1 MILETT
7 LNGKKISFDS
17 QKGIELT
24 LPVQQG
30 PNTVNAYYIPDAQI
44 APFSAGGFVGSVQ
57 QGGGCN
63 CEDIKFNAHGNGTHT
78 ECVGHISRERI
89 ALHHCLKEFLFLAE
103 LISITPETAPNGD
116 RIITQKQVEDAKK
129 ANHPALLIR
138 TLPNTENKITKR
150 YSGTNPTYI
159 SKEAAQ
165 WLREN
170 GVEHLLIDTPSVD
183 REEDGG
189 ELAAHHAFWN
199 YPENTR
205 LNSTI
210 TELIYAPESVNNGQ
224 YVLNIL
230 VGAFDSD
237 ASPSRIILYPF
248 V

>member
-1 MILETT
+1 MILTTT
-7 LNGKKISFDS
+7 LNGNTITFDT
-17 QKGIELT
+17 QNGIELT

-30 PNTVNAYYIPDAQI
+30 SDTVNAYYIPDAQI
-44 APFSAGGFVGSVQ
+44 SPFSASGFVGSVQ
-57 QGGGCN
+57 QGGSCN

-78 ECVGHISRERI
+78 ECVGHISSERI

-103 LISITPETAPNGD
+103 LISIMPETASNGD
-116 RIITQKQVEDAKK
+116 SIISQQQIEAAKK
-129 ANHPALLIR
+129 GNYPALLIR
-138 TLPNTENKITKR
+138 TLPNTENKTTQR
-150 YSGTNPTYI
+150 YSGTNPTYV

-210 TELIYAPESVNNGQ
+210 TELIYAPESVDDGQ

-248 V
+248 N

>member
-1 MILETT
+1 MILQTT
-7 LNGKKISFDS
+7 LNGNTISFDT
-17 QKGIELT
+17 QNGIELT

-30 PNTVNAYYIPDAQI
+30 PDTVNAYYIPDARI
-44 APFSAGGFVGSVQ
+44 APFSASGFVGSVQ

-63 CEDIKFNAHGNGTHT
+63 CEDITFNAHGNGTHT

-116 RIITQKQVEDAKK
+116 RIISQKQIEAAKK
-129 ANHPALLIR
+129 GNHPALLIR
-138 TLPNTENKITKR
+138 TLPNTEDKTTKR

-159 SKEAAQ
+159 SKEAAE

-183 REEDGG
+183 REEDEG

-205 LNSTI
+205 QNCTI
-210 TELIYAPESVNNGQ
+210 TELIYAPESVNDGQ

-237 ASPSRIILYPF
+237 ASPSRIVLYPF
-248 V
+248 N

>member
-1 MILETT
+1 MILTTT
-7 LNGKKISFDS
+7 LNGNTITFNT
-17 QKGIELT
+17 QQGIELT

-30 PNTVNAYYIPDAQI
+30 PDTVNAYYIPDAQI
-44 APFSAGGFVGSVQ
+44 SPFSTSGFVGSVQ

-78 ECVGHISRERI
+78 ECVGHISNERI

-103 LISITPETAPNGD
+103 LISITPETASNGD
-116 RIITQKQVEDAKK
+116 RIISQQQIEAVKK
-129 ANHPALLIR
+129 AKHPALLIR
-138 TLPNTENKITKR
+138 TLPNTENKTTKR

-159 SKEAAQ
+159 SKEAAE

-183 REEDGG
+183 REEDEG
-189 ELAAHHAFWN
+189 ELAAHHAFWD

-210 TELIYAPESVNNGQ
+210 TELIYAPESVADGQ

-248 V
+248 N